1 MPSFVYT
8 TSPDVRSTLA
18 GSLATRALLVI
29 GLCADWCGTCGEF
42 RADFE
47 RLAAE
52 RADATFVWLD
62 IEDDAEIV
70 GDIDVENFP
79 TIAVY
84 RDGLPMHFGVSLPQR
99 RIVAR
104 VLASIGPASQP
115 IVASEAVTTLPA
127 RLGQRMAPSA

>member
-8 TSPDVRSTLA
+8 TSPDVRSTLSR
-18 GSLATRALLVI
+18 SLATNALSVI
-29 GLCADWCGTCGEF
+29 GLCAAWCGTCGEF

-47 RLAAE
+47 QLAAD
-52 RADATFVWLD
+52 RTDATFVWLD

-84 RDGLPMHFGVSLPQR
+84 RDGVPMHFGVSLPQR
-99 RIVAR
+99 QIVAR
-104 VLASIGPASQP
+104 VLSSIGPTSQP
-115 IVASEAVTTLPA
+115 IAVPEAVTTLPA
-127 RLGQRMAPSA
+127 RLGQSMST